1 MTTRSKLVLAAVT
14 AAVAVIAGSVGHAYA
29 SPTATVHACYDRA
42 SGKLRFTNP
51 ATNVPK
57 GCTSK
62 EAALDWSELGIAGPE
77 GPQGP
82 QGVAGEQGP
91 PGLADQ
97 SAQSFLG
104 GFDAT
109 VTTGTALAAQGPS
122 CTIGR
127 VRLTAGRL
135 TAGGLPADGR
145 LLDIAENEAL
155 YSLLGTQYGGDGTTT
170 FALPNLRPIT
180 PNGLT
185 YSVCVFGVFPQHY

>member
-1 MTTRSKLVLAAVT
+1 MTTRSKLVLAVATAV
-14 AAVAVIAGSVGHAYA
+14 VAVIAGSIGHAYA
-29 SPTATVHACYDRA
+29 SPPATIHACYDKA

-62 EAALDWSELGIAGPE
+62 EAAVDWDELGVAGPG

-82 QGVAGEQGP
+82 PGPAGEQGA
-91 PGLADQ
+91 PGPSDQ

-109 VTTGTALAAQGPS
+109 VTTGTALAAHGPS

-127 VRLTAGRL
+127 VRLAAGRL

-145 LLDIAENEAL
+145 LLDITENEVL
-155 YSLLGTQYGGDGTTT
+155 YWLLGTQYGGDGKTT
-170 FALPNLRPIT
+170 FALPDLRPIT

-185 YSVCVFGVFPQHY
+185 YSVCVDGVFPQH